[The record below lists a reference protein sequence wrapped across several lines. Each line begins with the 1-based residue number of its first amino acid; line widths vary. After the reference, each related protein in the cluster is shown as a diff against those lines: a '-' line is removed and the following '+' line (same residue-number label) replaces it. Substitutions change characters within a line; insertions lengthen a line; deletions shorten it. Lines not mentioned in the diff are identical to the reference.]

1 MNREDF
7 TTRGECLNPE
17 IESVDSAPSGTI
29 ACDTRT
35 YVHAIAV
42 DETLI
47 FFFFFSFFFIESQFN
62 RARYRIVEM
71 YYTRSL
77 LFFPPPFDREI
88 KMSVFQKS
96 RRGKCELAI
105 Y

>member
-29 ACDTRT
+29 ACDTHT
-35 YVHAIAV
+35 YVRAIAV

-47 FFFFFSFFFIESQFN
+47 FFFFPFFSSSLNLIERDIELSKCIIRVPF
-62 RARYRIVEM
+62 Y
-71 YYTRSL
+71 
-77 LFFPPPFDREI
+77 FFPLPSIEKLKCPSF
-88 KMSVFQKS
+88 KS
-96 RRGKCELAI
+96 RDAENAS
-105 Y
+105 